1 MLAVVP
7 DEIHESDRLPATGSP
22 AAFALPGPLALL
34 DRRRALRLFGLGG
47 LAALAACA
55 SSPPAS
61 ETASSGAAP
70 TTTGGSSAPT
80 TTAAAAPTTTAG
92 AVTTTGAAKP
102 VVATTAPVDA
112 SASTPGETGGP
123 FPADGT
129 NGNGSGATADVLSD
143 RRSVRRDIR
152 ADLDGTNVQDGIP
165 TRLAV
170 RVVQKAGGA
179 PLAGAAVYVWHCN
192 RLGKYSAYNSAMNG
206 GDFSARSFLRG
217 VQIADA
223 DGRVTFDTVLPGR
236 YQGRAFHIHFEVF
249 RDGTYGSK
257 LLTSQMAMDDKAIDS
272 LYAAAPAY
280 AEALRAD
287 TDNARD
293 NVFSDGVGR
302 QLLEVRG
309 DAAGGLD
316 LSFTAVV

>member
-1 MLAVVP
+1 MLVAVSDPNPTPAPSISP
-7 DEIHESDRLPATGSP
+7 DPSEAPAS
-22 AAFALPGPLALL
+22 PGPI
-34 DRRRALRLFGLGG
+34 DRRRALRLLGLGG
-47 LAALAACA
+47 IAALAACST
-55 SSPPAS
+55 SSPSSSS
-61 ETASSGAAP
+61 EAAVPSTGPSTTQVPSIGPSTTLAPSTTVGGAAA
-70 TTTGGSSAPT
+70 TTS
-80 TTAAAAPTTTAG
+80 TTAAP
-92 AVTTTGAAKP
+92 
-102 VVATTAPVDA
+102 VATTAAVDPA
-112 SASTPGETGGP
+112 ASTPGETGGP

-129 NGNGSGATADVLSD
+129 NGNGAGATADVLSD

-152 ADLDGTNVQDGIP
+152 GDLDGSNVQDGVP
-165 TRLAV
+165 TRLSV
-170 RVVQKAGGA
+170 RVVQKGNGA

-192 RLGKYSAYNSAMNG
+192 RLGKYSAYNSSMNG

-257 LLTSQMAMDDKAIDS
+257 LLTSQMAVDDKVIDT
-272 LYAAAPAY
+272 LYGGATGY

-293 NVFSDGVGR
+293 NVFSDGVNR

-309 DAAGGLD
+309 DVTGGLAMA
-316 LSFTAVV
+316 FTAVV